1 MHSCI
6 YKQVKTSLKWSLVIF
21 RLLVPWKE
29 KNSAFGLN
37 LSCVCCQALF
47 LLQTAVQW
55 GILFCFPLWV
65 FGGHLTCET
74 GEEAQF
80 LVRKVDPTTTQIMMD
95 VTALAHVQFKFWL
108 CLFQCPSNSDV
119 GGKSELVFI
128 YLFIYLIFPVLEMCN
143 GKTFWERN
151 HSEDNPCLQRWPAWL
166 FATLFLHLEPC
177 YILLIGLQKLAIW
190 GLTPSDRWFNCI
202 VLGILGLD
210 LNFCSYHQ
218 HWHYLSKPML
228 VVTLLATFS
237 QVAFIDADFKITL
250 NVCYRVLAS

>member
-29 KNSAFGLN
+29 KNSALGLN
-37 LSCVCCQALF
+37 LSCVCYQALF

-55 GILFCFPLWV
+55 RILFCFPLWM

-74 GEEAQF
+74 GEEAQL

-119 GGKSELVFI
+119 GVKSELVFI
-128 YLFIYLIFPVLEMCN
+128 YLFIFPCPRDVMVRPFEKGIILKTTRVFRDYLPGSL
-143 GKTFWERN
+143 
-151 HSEDNPCLQRWPAWL
+151 
-166 FATLFLHLEPC
+166 LHFS
-177 YILLIGLQKLAIW
+177 YTWNLAM
-190 GLTPSDRWFNCI
+190 
-202 VLGILGLD
+202 
-210 LNFCSYHQ
+210 FC
-218 HWHYLSKPML
+218 
-228 VVTLLATFS
+228 
-237 QVAFIDADFKITL
+237 
-250 NVCYRVLAS
+250 